1 MSRNIHLSD
10 YSVANR
16 ALLFVGFEHDF
27 DANIRSFPYED
38 PAYRYTIENNAFKAF
53 LWLQAQV
60 EQLDTFQ
67 VPYAIFCRLEWL
79 VDNQFLFVR
88 QIAAHPDLCYV
99 PIIALTDHGP
109 TDQYQAILGTSNVD
123 DCYSVP
129 VDWNNLEARLEFLNQ
144 FKPKL
149 VAAAK
154 RLKPEDFQLKI
165 PFAKR
170 IFDVIGASLGIIL
183 TSLVWLPVMAA
194 IWLESRGPVIYV
206 SKRAGFGYQQI
217 DVLKFRSMYID
228 SDQRLHHL
236 AHLNQYNA
244 TDGKKSV
251 FIKIPSDPRITRVGR
266 FIRKFSID
274 ELPQLLNV
282 LRGDMSLVG
291 NRPLPLYE
299 AELLTKE
306 AWVQRFLAPA
316 GLTGLWQVT
325 KYARPNMGTNERI
338 MLDVQYSNSGYSV
351 LNDLKIVYRTFGAF
365 IQKENA

>member
-38 PAYRYTIENNAFKAF
+38 PAYRYAIENNAFKAF
-53 LWLQAQV
+53 QWLEAQV
-60 EQLDTFQ
+60 EQLDTFH

-79 VDNQFLFVR
+79 IENQFLFVK

-109 TDQYQAILGTSNVD
+109 TEQYQAVLAKSNVD

-129 VDWNNLEARLEFLNQ
+129 VDWGNLEERLEFLNQ

-149 VAAAK
+149 VAEAN
-154 RLKPEDFQLKI
+154 RLKLEKFQLNI
-165 PFAKR
+165 PKPKR
-170 IFDVIGASLGIIL
+170 IFDVFGALAGIVLSSLI
-183 TSLVWLPVMAA
+183 WLPVMLA

-206 SKRAGFGYQQI
+206 SKRAGLGYQQI
-217 DVLKFRSMYID
+217 DLLKFRSMYID
-228 SDQRLHHL
+228 SDQHLHHL
-236 AHLNQYNA
+236 KHLNQYN
-244 TDGKKSV
+244 TNDGTKSV
-251 FIKIPSDPRITRVGR
+251 FVKIPCDPRITRVGR

-299 AELLTKE
+299 AELLTKK
-306 AWVQRFLAPA
+306 AWAQRFLAPA

-325 KYARPNMGTNERI
+325 KHDRPNMSTNDRI
-338 MLDVQYSNSGYSV
+338 TLDVQYSNINYSV
-351 LNDLKIVYRTFGAF
+351 MGDLKIVLRTFGAF
-365 IQKENA
+365 IQKEDV

>member
-1 MSRNIHLSD
+1 MSRNIPLSD

-53 LWLQAQV
+53 QWLEAQV
-60 EQLDTFQ
+60 EQLETFL

-79 VDNQFLFVR
+79 IDNEFLFVQ
-88 QIAAHPDLCYV
+88 QIAAHPYLCYV
-99 PIIALTDHGP
+99 PIITLTDHGP
-109 TDQYQAILGTSNVD
+109 TEQYQAVLAKSNVD

-129 VDWNNLEARLEFLNQ
+129 VDWDNLEARLEFLNQ

-154 RLKPEDFQLKI
+154 WLKQECFQLKI
-165 PFAKR
+165 PRQKR
-170 IFDVIGASLGIIL
+170 IFDVLGASLGIVL
-183 TSLVWLPVMAA
+183 TSWVWLPVMVA

-217 DVLKFRSMYID
+217 DVLKFRSMYLD
-228 SDQRLHHL
+228 SDQHLHHL

-244 TDGKKSV
+244 MDGKKSV
-251 FIKIPSDPRITRVGR
+251 FVKIPSDPRITRVGR

-299 AELLTKE
+299 AELLTKK

-316 GLTGLWQVT
+316 GLTGLWQVR
-325 KYARPNMGTNERI
+325 KHDRPNMGTNERI
-338 MLDVQYSNSGYSV
+338 MLDIQYSNNDYSV
-351 LNDLKIVYRTFGAF
+351 MSDLKIVCRTFGAF
-365 IQKENA
+365 IQNENV

>member
-1 MSRNIHLSD
+1 
-10 YSVANR
+10 
-16 ALLFVGFEHDF
+16 
-27 DANIRSFPYED
+27 
-38 PAYRYTIENNAFKAF
+38 
-53 LWLQAQV
+53 
-60 EQLDTFQ
+60 
-67 VPYAIFCRLEWL
+67 
-79 VDNQFLFVR
+79 
-88 QIAAHPDLCYV
+88 
-99 PIIALTDHGP
+99 
-109 TDQYQAILGTSNVD
+109 
-123 DCYSVP
+123 
-129 VDWNNLEARLEFLNQ
+129 
-144 FKPKL
+144 
-149 VAAAK
+149 
-154 RLKPEDFQLKI
+154 
-165 PFAKR
+165 
-170 IFDVIGASLGIIL
+170 
-183 TSLVWLPVMAA
+183 
-194 IWLESRGPVIYV
+194 
-206 SKRAGFGYQQI
+206 
-217 DVLKFRSMYID
+217 
-228 SDQRLHHL
+228 L